1 VQPDDDPE
9 NRDEDDADRREAFA
23 HAAARDGR
31 IPPER
36 GRLRSLRRLFAPRA
50 REWTVEASSWAPYPI
65 TKRWTTTRE
74 LRGQVLAS
82 VEGQLARGEE
92 PVPRNAKQVV

>member
-1 VQPDDDPE
+1 MSGLRP
-9 NRDEDDADRREAFA
+9 R
-23 HAAARDGR
+23 ARTTSPDGR
-31 IPPER
+31 EWEIYSYRARVTPER
-36 GRLRSLRRLFAPRA
+36 GRFRSFRRLFASRA
-50 REWTVEASSWAPYPI
+50 REWTIEASSWAPYPI

-92 PVPRNAKQVV
+92 PVPRNARQVL

>member
-1 VQPDDDPE
+1 MSGLRP
-9 NRDEDDADRREAFA
+9 
-23 HAAARDGR
+23 HARTTSPDGR
-31 IPPER
+31 AWEIYAYRTRVTPER
-36 GRLRSLRRLFAPRA
+36 GRFRSFRRLFAPRA
-50 REWTVEASSWAPYPI
+50 REWTIEASSWAPYPI

-92 PVPRNAKQVV
+92 PVPRNARQLL